1 MVDIVLLRLAVRSGW
16 PQRVMELLI
25 RVFAL
30 EQFVMQE
37 GGVIGDTFRSWMNA
51 QLEPILA
58 DEGMYTESAFLS
70 RKDGEI
76 CLFWYMEAEDIG
88 AVYEAFEASDHSLTN
103 GRVVGWFFDN
113 SEKILTTEVE
123 SDYRLLLHAWNP
135 DRP

>member
-30 EQFVMQE
+30 EQFIMRE
-37 GGVIGDTFRSWMNA
+37 GGGIGDTFRSWMNA
-51 QLEPILA
+51 QLEPILT
-58 DEGMYTESAFLS
+58 DEGMYTESVFLS
-70 RKDGEI
+70 RENGEI
-76 CLFWYMEAEDIG
+76 CLLWYMEAEDIG
-88 AVYEAFEASDHSLTN
+88 GVYEAFEASDHSLTN
-103 GRVVGWFFDN
+103 GRIAAWFFDDP
-113 SEKILTTEVE
+113 EKILTTEVE

>member
-1 MVDIVLLRLAVRSGW
+1 MVDIVLLRLVVRSGW

-30 EQFVMQE
+30 EQFLMQE
-37 GGVIGDTFRSWMNA
+37 GGGIGDAFRSWMNA
-51 QLEPILA
+51 RLEPILA
-58 DEGMYTESAFLS
+58 DEGMYTESVFLS
-70 RKDGEI
+70 REHGEI

-88 AVYEAFEASDHSLTN
+88 AVYEAFEVSNHSLTN
-103 GRVVGWFFDN
+103 GRIAGWFFDDP
-113 SEKILTTEVE
+113 EKILTTEVE